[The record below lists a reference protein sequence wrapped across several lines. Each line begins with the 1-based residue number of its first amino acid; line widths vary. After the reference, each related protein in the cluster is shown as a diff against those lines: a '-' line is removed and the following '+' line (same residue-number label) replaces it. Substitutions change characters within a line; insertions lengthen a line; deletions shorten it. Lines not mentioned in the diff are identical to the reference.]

1 MSTPGVAVDAYAH
14 CGREKYLP
22 VEALEAVMSEAG
34 VDCAVLCQ
42 HLGQF
47 DNSYIASL
55 LESRPG
61 RFAGV
66 ALVDHDADNWG
77 ESLIE
82 VGRLGFRGL
91 RITSD
96 AVRERPAL
104 AHQAASA
111 GLNEVLYAPEG
122 ICGIAAPLRAL
133 ASAHPEVA
141 FVISHLG
148 NPAVEDSLLRRG
160 DELLDLT
167 DLANVYVVLSGLA
180 MFCPFPYRPLDR
192 LVTEVIAAFGRERV
206 MWGSNFPV
214 SGDAATDYLR
224 DLNLVLSGERW
235 GIDAAAAA
243 AISDATARRLWF
255 R

>member
-1 MSTPGVAVDAYAH
+1 MITPSVAVDAYAH

-34 VDCAVLCQ
+34 VDRVVVCQ

-66 ALVDHDADNWG
+66 ALVDHDADSWQ
-77 ESLIE
+77 ESLSK
-82 VGRLGFRGL
+82 VCRSGFRGL

-96 AVRERPAL
+96 ALRERPAL
-104 AHQAASA
+104 AYQAASA

-122 ICGIAAPLRAL
+122 VHGIAAPLRVL
-133 ASAHPEVA
+133 ASTHTQVA

-148 NPAVEDSLLRRG
+148 APAVEDGRLRRG
-160 DELLDLT
+160 DELLDLA
-167 DLANVYVVLSGLA
+167 DLANVYVLLSGLA
-180 MFCPFPYRPLDR
+180 MYCPFPYEPLDR
-192 LVTEVIAAFGRERV
+192 LVTEAIAAFGQERV

-214 SGDAATDYLR
+214 GGEAAPDYLR

-235 GIDAAAAA
+235 GIDADAAA
-243 AISDATARRLWF
+243 AISDTTARRLWF
-255 R
+255 